1 MRNKK
6 IIKLCTWG
14 NKIFIE
20 KFLNKFIK
28 KKNLE
33 LNKNKFAFDFEIFI
47 EKSKRRTVSL
57 IIKEGRLFFKCPF
70 QIKDDEI
77 NEILKKKNKWIQKKI
92 NFQKNRI
99 KELKKKINENIILFK
114 GEEKAVK
121 FIKNEKNK
129 ILLNE
134 TEIIIFCN
142 SEKSAN
148 LALTKWLKIEAHY
161 FIENRVNRLSSKTK
175 IDFDKLEVK
184 ELRTKWGACYF
195 NKRNI
200 VINWRLIMAPISV
213 INYVI
218 IHELC
223 HLIQPDH
230 SKYFWREV
238 RRFKPDYNQDR
249 LWLKEKGYLVLNL
262 GASERI

>member
-1 MRNKK
+1 MDTK
-6 IIKLCTWG
+6 
-14 NKIFIE
+14 
-20 KFLNKFIK
+20 
-28 KKNLE
+28 
-33 LNKNKFAFDFEIFI
+33 KNKF
-47 EKSKRRTVSL
+47 SKKQDQG
-57 IIKEGRLFFKCPF
+57 I
-70 QIKDDEI
+70 
-77 NEILKKKNKWIQKKI
+77 
-92 NFQKNRI
+92 
-99 KELKKKINENIILFK
+99 KKKINENIILFK

-161 FIENRVNRLSSKTK
+161 FIENRVNCLSSKTK